1 MDGITRFLFV
11 ASLIVSMIL
20 VGCTETER
28 DPQVGD
34 YVTIT
39 VYKPQYDEYGKFVD
53 SETGKVEGTISSIVV
68 YETYYE
74 INLEGD
80 WRTYEIDKED
90 WTTY

>member
-1 MDGITRFLFV
+1 MDGIKRFLFV
-11 ASLIVSMIL
+11 ASLIVTMVL
-20 VGCTETER
+20 VGSTETER
-28 DPQVGD
+28 VPQVGD
-34 YVTIT
+34 YVTMT
-39 VYKPQYDEYGKFVD
+39 VYKSQYDEYGKYVG